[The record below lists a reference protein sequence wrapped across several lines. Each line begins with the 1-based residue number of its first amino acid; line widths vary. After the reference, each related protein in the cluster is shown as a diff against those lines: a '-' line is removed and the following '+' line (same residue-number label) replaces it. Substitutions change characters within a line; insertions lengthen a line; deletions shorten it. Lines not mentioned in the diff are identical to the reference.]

1 MRRISA
7 TPLSRET
14 IERYRATPRPN
25 APDSYARAFKGED
38 VVTYS
43 LLRELCPS
51 SCRERTLVAQI
62 MSAPKVPRLD
72 PEPRNIWLADS
83 RGGNSNRRSLSSSC
97 RHRPRFAGSGRKS
110 LPRTVNGTGHTGPK
124 TTLPRST
131 ISTRPW
137 RRSRTRNGSRTRPQR
152 ELRTNCEPREPRAA
166 PAKTPPP

>member
-62 MSAPKVPRLD
+62 MSAPCAEVGLRIHPLLRL
-72 PEPRNIWLADS
+72 
-83 RGGNSNRRSLSSSC
+83 RRSSE
-97 RHRPRFAGSGRKS
+97 GRNQSVSASNPTTCACVQLVTYETDVS
-110 LPRTVNGTGHTGPK
+110 L
-124 TTLPRST
+124 
-131 ISTRPW
+131 
-137 RRSRTRNGSRTRPQR
+137 
-152 ELRTNCEPREPRAA
+152 
-166 PAKTPPP
+166 